1 MNKQLLFEIEQVNHN
16 HDNMSKHL
24 SKSKVFISN
33 RNHNIKKRQNVCVFA
48 ICSFQSVDAYG
59 VEQARNSMYC
69 RHRVQQTK
77 HDIILIISR
86 RKNSNLGIQKVVDAV
101 GTIAAMAT
109 DAIITVTQAT
119 IVTTRV
125 TARLTHVG
133 VRLNPQR
140 RPVFKLMSKRTE
152 L

>member
-1 MNKQLLFEIEQVNHN
+1 MNKQLPFKIEQTNHC
-16 HDNMSKHL
+16 HDNLSKHL
-24 SKSKVFISN
+24 YYK
-33 RNHNIKKRQNVCVFA
+33 H
-48 ICSFQSVDAYG
+48 
-59 VEQARNSMYC
+59 
-69 RHRVQQTK
+69 HVQQTK
-77 HDIILIISR
+77 DSIILIKSR
-86 RKNSNLGIQKVVDAV
+86 MKSINLGIQKVVDAV

-109 DAIITVTQAT
+109 DAVITVTQAT